1 MIQEFLKS
9 CEENDLSSV
18 RLLLLEGVNVNS
30 RRGMTGLH
38 YVVKENH
45 YGELLELLLTQSGV
59 NVNIYSKDKHTPL
72 MVACEMGHVNI
83 VRRLS
88 QVPDIQYNCR
98 DLNDRTA
105 LHQAVYRNKPRCV
118 EVLRGAGA
126 SVDWNVRANTGDYP
140 LTLAIH
146 LG

>member
-59 NVNIYSKDKHTPL
+59 NVNIYCKNYFTST
-72 MVACEMGHVNI
+72 
-83 VRRLS
+83 
-88 QVPDIQYNCR
+88 QF
-98 DLNDRTA
+98 
-105 LHQAVYRNKPRCV
+105 
-118 EVLRGAGA
+118 
-126 SVDWNVRANTGDYP
+126 
-140 LTLAIH
+140 
-146 LG
+146 